1 MVCFSNALVL
11 LSDSYRKYVVTVQYV
26 LKVIL
31 TGSKKQII
39 SENIWSPA
47 HTHISCRTGG
57 GEWKQMQAALRE
69 KSSYKLF
76 LNHAEQENTVRPKQR
91 KVGRKGNIKNILA
104 QCMLSR
110 MWYPVSVTTPLY
122 AKIQECV
129 AWRRLRHTQ

>member
-57 GEWKQMQAALRE
+57 GKWKQMQAALRE

-76 LNHAEQENTVRPKQR
+76 LNHAQQER
-91 KVGRKGNIKNILA
+91 ILLG
-104 QCMLSR
+104 QSR
-110 MWYPVSVTTPLY
+110 EKLEGK
-122 AKIQECV
+122 A
-129 AWRRLRHTQ
+129 R